1 MLVAGI
7 AGVAV
12 VLSLAHTRTVFFPP
26 GSPVLPSV
34 VADDVEWQTRTHIT
48 DTSVPHSSPPFHLF
62 GLQSMLLARTT
73 TAIEYERRLGR
84 DARGFPLMVNQH
96 SDASPPAMRGQTQ
109 MLTYWEEQTGKPS
122 RQQRW
127 YQWMSNQDAGPM
139 VGALGLA
146 GKTGVFSS
154 CA

>member
-1 MLVAGI
+1 MAKQELT
-7 AGVAV
+7 
-12 VLSLAHTRTVFFPP
+12 SLTQASFIPP
-26 GSPVLPSV
+26 HL
-34 VADDVEWQTRTHIT
+34 
-48 DTSVPHSSPPFHLF
+48 FHLF
-62 GLQSMLLARTT
+62 GLQSMLLARATT
-73 TAIEYERRLGR
+73 SIEYERRLGR
-84 DARGFPLMVNQH
+84 DARGFRMVNQH

-146 GKTGVFSS
+146 GKDRAESPL
-154 CA
+154 